1 MLKIIRSTALYLT
14 VFGFVSCGGTDNSQ
28 PINWSVLPTET
39 THAIQ
44 SLIDETVSKHQI
56 VGYSIGILQ
65 DGQSSFETYGGYAN
79 IEHQVP
85 ISPDSRYQIYSAT
98 KIFFNVALMQL
109 IERGELDPDETLGNF
124 LPNLP
129 DAWKAITI
137 RQAWSHTTGLTDIF
151 LLNGMESTEE
161 EALQRVINNP
171 LKFSPGAETEYNQ
184 TNFLLLKMVFETI
197 TKTDYQ
203 TYLKNNLLT
212 PVGTDSVILGDTSFV
227 APNLTTS
234 YEGHPYEVGKL
245 GRRAINFPP
254 YVYTSAGVNIS
265 LNEFSLWWHALLEGQ
280 LIKKETLQQF
290 WEPVLLNNGVE
301 SERSNGWERQHKNG
315 IMRIGHGG
323 GARVHLFHYIPD
335 AKPEQSVTVIFL
347 NNGAPTPYF
356 DHRKFGDEL
365 AEIILKGK

>member
-44 SLIDETVSKHQI
+44 SLIDETVS
-56 VGYSIGILQ
+56 
-65 DGQSSFETYGGYAN
+65 SSFETYGGYAN

-265 LNEFSLWWHALLEGQ
+265 LNEFWSWRRRSGSPFPLHSRCEARAISDSYISKQWCPYALL
-280 LIKKETLQQF
+280 
-290 WEPVLLNNGVE
+290 
-301 SERSNGWERQHKNG
+301 
-315 IMRIGHGG
+315 
-323 GARVHLFHYIPD
+323 
-335 AKPEQSVTVIFL
+335 
-347 NNGAPTPYF
+347 
-356 DHRKFGDEL
+356 
-365 AEIILKGK
+365 